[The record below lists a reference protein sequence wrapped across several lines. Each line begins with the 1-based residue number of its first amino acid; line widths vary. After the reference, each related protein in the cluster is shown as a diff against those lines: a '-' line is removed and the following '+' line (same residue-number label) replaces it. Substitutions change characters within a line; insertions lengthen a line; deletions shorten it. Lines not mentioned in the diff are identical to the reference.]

1 MRYDGDSNT
10 PAEREQ
16 AAEFSTEEENRR
28 VRPGFSAGIRQ
39 KYGKTLARSVIQR
52 HSQSIGLTSNER
64 QKHVSEPR
72 LDSFRRYSR
81 KLRPF

>member
-39 KYGKTLARSVIQR
+39 KYGKTLARSVI
-52 HSQSIGLTSNER
+52 
-64 QKHVSEPR
+64 
-72 LDSFRRYSR
+72 
-81 KLRPF
+81 

>member
-16 AAEFSTEEENRR
+16 AAEFSMEENRR
-28 VRPGFSAGIRQ
+28 VRPGLSVGIRQ

-72 LDSFRRYSR
+72 
-81 KLRPF
+81 PF